1 MDSRGLVFV
10 LAESGDDQTNY
21 PGDYSA
27 LVTPGKY
34 TVNFALRFGDAVTA
48 AWIPYITPGQP
59 PPLANLPEPLDW
71 QGTLRTGP
79 ITVKVNPRMTP
90 RPGSRPETLP
100 DPANPLHL
108 PPALGDQAVPN
119 RQHDVEG
126 GRGQPAVFLP

>member
-1 MDSRGLVFV
+1 M
-10 LAESGDDQTNY
+10 NY

-34 TVNFALRFGDAVTA
+34 TVNFVLRFGDAVTA

-79 ITVKVNPRMTP
+79 VTVKVNPRMTP

-100 DPANPLHL
+100 DPANTLHL
-108 PPALGDQAVPN
+108 PPALVTKLF
-119 RQHDVEG
+119 
-126 GRGQPAVFLP
+126 QPAARCGRWPRPASSISSGTSTPRPPWRI